1 MDQPRP
7 IADRLGLLLVAGSAA
22 LLIGAAADS
31 VRLRGERWLAPGM
44 RVAALTTQPREC
56 LDPAA
61 DTKLVAIGRAA
72 FRDPLL
78 LGGQGARAQLSCATC
93 HPSGRANP
101 AFLLPELSDK
111 PGTADVT
118 SSLMSSH
125 RGNGVFDPKPIP
137 DLTAPGKVSRDPA
150 SPALATFVHGL
161 ITEEFDG
168 NEPPPVAFK
177 GLLAYLRALRACRPD
192 AREPITVDAAIADTE
207 AAMHAADDALS
218 LGDRSAARLM
228 IGAARMTLGSIDERY
243 DLPAVGRAALP
254 AADRRLLAL
263 QLALDRGE
271 NLAPR
276 LAAWLFPQAL
286 AERLRR
292 DAPRSLYDPAVLA
305 SCDQELRRP
314 RRAER
319 PAPPVEFVEQRP
331 QPPVLDLA
339 RVEQSPSRNL
349 AAPCRCTAELSGAM
363 PSAAVTSRNCST
375 DRAPPIPPC
384 ATNATGFLAHS
395 A

>member
-7 IADRLGLLLVAGSAA
+7 IARRLKFWVLAGSAS
-22 LLIGAAADS
+22 LLAGAVADG

-44 RVAALTTQPREC
+44 RVAALTNQPREC
-56 LDPAA
+56 LDPTA
-61 DTKLVAIGRAA
+61 DARLVAIGRAA

-93 HPSGRANP
+93 HPSGRGNP

-150 SPALATFVHGL
+150 GPALATFVHGL

-168 NEPPPVAFK
+168 NEPPPLAFK

-192 AREPITVDAAIADTE
+192 EREPITVDAAIADTQ
-207 AAMHAADDALS
+207 AAMRATSDALN
-218 LGDRSAARLM
+218 LGDRPAARLM

-243 DLPAVGRAALP
+243 AMPAVERDRAAIA

-271 NLAPR
+271 DIAPR
-276 LAAWLFPQAL
+276 IAAWRFPPSL

-292 DAPRSLYDPAVLA
+292 DARRSLYDPAVLA
-305 SCDQELRRP
+305 S
-314 RRAER
+314 
-319 PAPPVEFVEQRP
+319 
-331 QPPVLDLA
+331 
-339 RVEQSPSRNL
+339 SIKN
-349 AAPCRCTAELSGAM
+349 
-363 PSAAVTSRNCST
+363 
-375 DRAPPIPPC
+375 
-384 ATNATGFLAHS
+384 
-395 A
+395 

>member
-7 IADRLGLLLVAGSAA
+7 IARLKLYVLAASAA
-22 LLIGAAADS
+22 LLAGAVADN

-44 RVAALTTQPREC
+44 RIAALTTQPREC

-61 DTKLVAIGRAA
+61 DARMVAIGRAA
-72 FRDPLL
+72 FGDPLL

-137 DLTAPGKVSRDPA
+137 DLTAPGKISRNPA
-150 SPALATFVHGL
+150 SPALATFVRGL

-168 NEPPPVAFK
+168 NEPPPLAFK

-192 AREPITVDAAIADTE
+192 VREPITVDAAIADTE
-207 AAMHAADDALS
+207 AAIRAASDALS
-218 LGDRSAARLM
+218 LGDKPAARLM
-228 IGAARMTLGSIDERY
+228 IGAARMTLGRIDERY
-243 DLPAVGRAALP
+243 AMPAVERARPAIA

-263 QLALDRGE
+263 QLALDKEE
-271 NLAPR
+271 NIAPR
-276 LAAWLFPQAL
+276 LAAWRFPPSL
-286 AERLRR
+286 ADRLRR
-292 DAPRSLYDPAVLA
+292 DAPRSLYDPSVLA
-305 SCDQELRRP
+305 G
-314 RRAER
+314 AI
-319 PAPPVEFVEQRP
+319 
-331 QPPVLDLA
+331 
-339 RVEQSPSRNL
+339 RN
-349 AAPCRCTAELSGAM
+349 
-363 PSAAVTSRNCST
+363 
-375 DRAPPIPPC
+375 
-384 ATNATGFLAHS
+384 
-395 A
+395 

>member
-1 MDQPRP
+1 VDQPRP
-7 IADRLGLLLVAGSAA
+7 ITHRLNLFLLVASA
-22 LLIGAAADS
+22 LLLAGAVADS

-44 RVAALTTQPREC
+44 RVAALTGQPREC
-56 LDPAA
+56 LDPGA
-61 DTKLVAIGRAA
+61 DERLVAIGRAA

-118 SSLMSSH
+118 SSLMSSY

-150 SPALATFVHGL
+150 SPALASFVHGL

-168 NEPPPVAFK
+168 NEPPPLAFK

-192 AREPITVDAAIADTE
+192 VREPITADAAIADTQ
-207 AAMHAADDALS
+207 AAMRAASDALS
-218 LGDRSAARLM
+218 LGDRPAARLM

-243 DLPAVGRAALP
+243 AMPAVERDRAAIA

-271 NLAPR
+271 NIAPR
-276 LAAWLFPQAL
+276 LAVWRFPQAL

-292 DAPRSLYDPAVLA
+292 DAPRSLYEPAVLA
-305 SCDQELRRP
+305 S
-314 RRAER
+314 AIK
-319 PAPPVEFVEQRP
+319 
-331 QPPVLDLA
+331 
-339 RVEQSPSRNL
+339 N
-349 AAPCRCTAELSGAM
+349 
-363 PSAAVTSRNCST
+363 
-375 DRAPPIPPC
+375 
-384 ATNATGFLAHS
+384 
-395 A
+395 

>member
-7 IADRLGLLLVAGSAA
+7 IARLSHCLLATSAVLLV
-22 LLIGAAADS
+22 GAVADG

-44 RVAALTTQPREC
+44 RVAALSTQPREC

-61 DTKLVAIGRAA
+61 DARLVAVGRAA
-72 FRDPLL
+72 FGDPLL

-137 DLTAPGKVSRDPA
+137 DLTAPGKISRDPA
-150 SPALATFVHGL
+150 SPALATFVRGL
-161 ITEEFDG
+161 IAEEFDG
-168 NEPPPVAFK
+168 NEPPPLAFK

-207 AAMHAADDALS
+207 AAMRAASDALC
-218 LGDRSAARLM
+218 LGDKPAARLM
-228 IGAARMTLGSIDERY
+228 IGAARMTLGRIDERY
-243 DLPAVGRAALP
+243 AMPAVERARPAIA

-263 QLALDRGE
+263 QLALDKE
-271 NLAPR
+271 EDIAPR
-276 LAAWLFPQAL
+276 LAAWRFPPSL
-286 AERLRR
+286 ADRLRR
-292 DAPRSLYDPAVLA
+292 DAPRSLYDPSVLA
-305 SCDQELRRP
+305 G
-314 RRAER
+314 AI
-319 PAPPVEFVEQRP
+319 
-331 QPPVLDLA
+331 
-339 RVEQSPSRNL
+339 RN
-349 AAPCRCTAELSGAM
+349 
-363 PSAAVTSRNCST
+363 
-375 DRAPPIPPC
+375 
-384 ATNATGFLAHS
+384 
-395 A
+395 

>member
-1 MDQPRP
+1 MH
-7 IADRLGLLLVAGSAA
+7 I
-22 LLIGAAADS
+22 
-31 VRLRGERWLAPGM
+31 
-44 RVAALTTQPREC
+44 AALTRQPREC

-61 DTKLVAIGRAA
+61 DAKLVAIGRAA

-137 DLTAPGKVSRDPA
+137 DLTAPGKISRDPA

-168 NEPPPVAFK
+168 NEPPPLAFK

-192 AREPITVDAAIADTE
+192 AREAITVDAAIADTG
-207 AAMHAADDALS
+207 AAMRAARDALS
-218 LGDRSAARLM
+218 LGDRPAARLM
-228 IGAARMTLGSIDERY
+228 IGAARMMLGNIDERY
-243 DLPAVGRAALP
+243 DLPAVAHVRAAIT
-254 AADRRLLAL
+254 ATDHRLLAL

-271 NLAPR
+271 DIAPR
-276 LAAWLFPQAL
+276 LTAWRLPPAL
-286 AERLRR
+286 AARLHR
-292 DAPRSLYDPAVLA
+292 DAPRSLYDPVVLGK
-305 SCDQELRRP
+305 S
-314 RRAER
+314 
-319 PAPPVEFVEQRP
+319 
-331 QPPVLDLA
+331 
-339 RVEQSPSRNL
+339 
-349 AAPCRCTAELSGAM
+349 
-363 PSAAVTSRNCST
+363 
-375 DRAPPIPPC
+375 I
-384 ATNATGFLAHS
+384 TG
-395 A
+395 

>member
-1 MDQPRP
+1 M
-7 IADRLGLLLVAGSAA
+7 AGAVED
-22 LLIGAAADS
+22 G

-44 RVAALTTQPREC
+44 RVAALASQPREC

-61 DTKLVAIGRAA
+61 DARLVGIGRAA

-168 NEPPPVAFK
+168 NEPPPLAFK

-192 AREPITVDAAIADTE
+192 VREPITVDAAIADTQ
-207 AAMHAADDALS
+207 AAMRAASDALS
-218 LGDRSAARLM
+218 LGDRSAARLL

-243 DLPAVGRAALP
+243 ALPPVERDRAAIT
-254 AADRRLLAL
+254 AADRQLLAL
-263 QLALDRGE
+263 QLALDRGA
-271 NLAPR
+271 NISPR
-276 LAAWLFPQAL
+276 LAAWQFPQAL
-286 AERLRR
+286 AKQLRR
-292 DAPRSLYDPAVLA
+292 DAPRSLYDPTMLA
-305 SCDQELRRP
+305 S
-314 RRAER
+314 AIK
-319 PAPPVEFVEQRP
+319 
-331 QPPVLDLA
+331 
-339 RVEQSPSRNL
+339 N
-349 AAPCRCTAELSGAM
+349 
-363 PSAAVTSRNCST
+363 
-375 DRAPPIPPC
+375 
-384 ATNATGFLAHS
+384 
-395 A
+395 

>member
-1 MDQPRP
+1 VDQPRP
-7 IADRLGLLLVAGSAA
+7 IARLSLYLLA
-22 LLIGAAADS
+22 GAAMLLAGGVADT
-31 VRLRGERWLAPGM
+31 VRLRGERWLAPGV
-44 RVAALTTQPREC
+44 RVAALTSQPREC

-61 DTKLVAIGRAA
+61 DAKLVVMGRAA

-101 AFLLPELSDK
+101 AFLLPELSGK

-150 SPALATFVHGL
+150 NPALATFVHGL

-168 NEPPPVAFK
+168 NEPPPLAFK

-192 AREPITVDAAIADTE
+192 VREPITIDAAIADTE
-207 AAMHAADDALS
+207 AAMRAAGDALG
-218 LGDRSAARLM
+218 LGDRAAARLM
-228 IGAARMTLGSIDERY
+228 IGAARMTLGNIDERY
-243 DLPAVGRAALP
+243 APPAVEGDRAAIA
-254 AADRRLLAL
+254 AADRRLLRL

-271 NLAPR
+271 DIAPR
-276 LAAWLFPQAL
+276 LAAWRFPPPL
-286 AERLRR
+286 AARLRR

-305 SCDQELRRP
+305 KS
-314 RRAER
+314 
-319 PAPPVEFVEQRP
+319 VI
-331 QPPVLDLA
+331 
-339 RVEQSPSRNL
+339 
-349 AAPCRCTAELSGAM
+349 G
-363 PSAAVTSRNCST
+363 
-375 DRAPPIPPC
+375 
-384 ATNATGFLAHS
+384 
-395 A
+395 